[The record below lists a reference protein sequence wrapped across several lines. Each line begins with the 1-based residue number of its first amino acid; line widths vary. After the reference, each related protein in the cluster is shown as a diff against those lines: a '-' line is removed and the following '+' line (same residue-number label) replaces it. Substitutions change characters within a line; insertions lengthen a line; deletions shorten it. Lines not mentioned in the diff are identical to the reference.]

1 MPDEAWRA
9 QHPVSE
15 RADPLGNPGRA
26 RTGHC
31 RRPLSCGRGE
41 IELLGD
47 LVYAQRNVRFALTK
61 VTIGIMPS
69 CGGTQNL
76 PLVCGERRAKESI
89 LIGRALSAEEVPACG
104 MVNRVCDDGEAVF
117 VALDT
122 ARAMMNESGRIPVA
136 AQFNSTRVSGRVFML
151 DAVCCSFGIDLRG
164 IDRSACWADGCDEE
178 LRRNGSCRPALG
190 LPVGPGHCGTDGR
203 ARALIG
209 ISIGGACRGAT

>member
-1 MPDEAWRA
+1 
-9 QHPVSE
+9 
-15 RADPLGNPGRA
+15 
-26 RTGHC
+26 
-31 RRPLSCGRGE
+31 
-41 IELLGD
+41 LGD
-47 LVYAQRNVRFALTK
+47 LVYAQRNVRFAMTK

-69 CGGTQNL
+69 CGGTTNL
-76 PLVCGERRAKESI
+76 SLIRGERRAKESI

-104 MVNRVCDDGEAVF
+104 MMNRVCDDGEAVF

-136 AQFNSTRVSGRVFML
+136 AQFNSTRVSGRVDCAAAFDVGITLYKRSQDGLGGCPIARGPCGNSVSVLEKLLFML